1 MCKRSIKNLAC
12 TTKKYREEQNYRKS
26 FKKVLLYYQI
36 GELASASET
45 LEKLLNR
52 KVDARTSRK
61 IQQVLL
67 LLLVGE
73 LYGLNTLNKLL
84 TNYGVRGNNYQQLWQ
99 KLPSKLL
106 ISLMNDWL
114 WDLFGEDFEKRLHQS
129 GSTHSRQKLTL
140 VIDGSIFKQ
149 WLVDEEFGK
158 YFAKYYSGQY
168 KSAVYGFNVILCGMA
183 IGGLFYP
190 LQFQLRRKSE
200 KDSEVAEN
208 ILAKVH
214 KKLDAIALSEGVK
227 LPQLYLSVDSGFRST
242 GLLAYC
248 EASGIIYIGVP
259 KINHT
264 ITYKGKKYKIKDL
277 KAKFIQQ
284 EQLYQQKN
292 LKSEQAFTWRVRVTY
307 KCMDREVT
315 LLFFRL
321 NESKKVSVIFSTNLD
336 IKAKTMRRHWFER
349 TKIELLFRM
358 IKNDFKIQQITVRNR
373 LGFMKKLAFA
383 LVKSVYMQLF
393 TQKVKKSDS
402 QFQRLGFAGIRQKL
416 IFHQIGKEY
425 LDELVYANTFCKD
438 KFR

>member
-1 MCKRSIKNLAC
+1 
-12 TTKKYREEQNYRKS
+12 
-26 FKKVLLYYQI
+26 LLDYQI

-114 WDLFGEDFEKRLHQS
+114 WDLFGVGEDFEKRLHQS

-168 KSAVYGFNVILCGMA
+168 KSAVYGFNV
-183 IGGLFYP
+183 

-264 ITYKGKKYKIKDL
+264 ITYKGKKYM
-277 KAKFIQQ
+277 
-284 EQLYQQKN
+284 
-292 LKSEQAFTWRVRVTY
+292 KSEQAFTWRVRVTY

-438 KFR
+438 KSR

>member
-1 MCKRSIKNLAC
+1 M
-12 TTKKYREEQNYRKS
+12 
-26 FKKVLLYYQI
+26 
-36 GELASASET
+36 
-45 LEKLLNR
+45 
-52 KVDARTSRK
+52 
-61 IQQVLL
+61 

-84 TNYGVRGNNYQQLWQ
+84 TSYGVRGNDYQQLWQ

-106 ISLMNDWL
+106 INLMNDWL
-114 WDLFGEDFEKRLHQS
+114 WCMFGEDFKKRLHQS

-149 WLVDEEFGK
+149 WLVEEEFGK

-183 IGGLFYP
+183 IGDIFYP

-214 KKLDAIALSEGVK
+214 KKLRVIALSEAVK
-227 LPQLYLSVDSGFRST
+227 LPQLYLSVDSGFRSN

-248 EASGIIYIGVP
+248 KASDMIYIGVP

-264 ITYKGKKYKIKDL
+264 IEYKGKKQKIKEL
-277 KAKFIQQ
+277 KAKFVQQ
-284 EQLYQQKN
+284 EELYQDKHPNSNQP
-292 LKSEQAFTWRVRVTY
+292 FTWRIRVEY
-307 KCMDREVT
+307 KCLDKEVT

-321 NESKKVSVIFSTNLD
+321 NGSKKVSVIFSTNLD

-373 LGFMKKLAFA
+373 IGFMKKLAFA
-383 LVKSVYMQLF
+383 LVKSVYMQRF
-393 TQKVKKSDS
+393 TQKVKKSND
-402 QFQRLGFAGIRQKL
+402 QFQRLGFTGIRQQL

-425 LDELVYANTFCKD
+425 LDELVCTDTFCKT
-438 KFR
+438 KHR